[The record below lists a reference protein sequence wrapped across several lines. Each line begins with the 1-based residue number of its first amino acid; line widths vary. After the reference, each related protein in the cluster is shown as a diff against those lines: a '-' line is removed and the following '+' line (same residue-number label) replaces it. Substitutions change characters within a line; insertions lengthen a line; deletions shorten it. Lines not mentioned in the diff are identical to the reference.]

1 VPRTA
6 FEVAG
11 IFRTC
16 GDRYRQEHAL
26 PFHQLRLMHDIESCR
41 TAALGGNREKCG
53 HCAEERNSYN
63 SCFMG
68 SLF

>member
-1 VPRTA
+1 MPRPA

-11 IFRTC
+11 IFHAH
-16 GDRYRQEHAL
+16 GARYREQHGL
-26 PFHQLRLMHDIESCR
+26 PFHQLRLMHAIESCR

-53 HCAEERNSYN
+53 HCAEERSSYN